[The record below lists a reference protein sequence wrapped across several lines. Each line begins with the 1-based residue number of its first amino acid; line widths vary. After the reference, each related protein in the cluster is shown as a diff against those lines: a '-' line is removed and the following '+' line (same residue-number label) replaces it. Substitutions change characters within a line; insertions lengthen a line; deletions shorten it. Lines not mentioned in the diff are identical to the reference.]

1 MFASYLATFALA
13 KEIAVPG
20 SYSDFVSSELQ
31 LSFVSKDNFD
41 SFVIFPNTENF
52 IYNDHPLKKIYTNPT
67 SLKITSNGNFLNYS
81 FIQIEKGQ
89 CDSLDFIL
97 NKNIDDWV
105 EIKSSYQMAKI
116 ACFAFANSQMTKSNF
131 YTSERRYTFH
141 IFTSYILDEKSF
153 IKWDTPQ
160 LSLNYTTA
168 MLQVQYDTR
177 SEYSFGINKDRQKSE
192 ADFYCVPLYDS
203 SLESY
208 LIIDDIVDF
217 RYGNYNVN
225 VKESYNLSIPANSY
239 MISFGLKYARFHI
252 SCGTYSE
259 TFHQGDYQKV
269 VGWSFL
275 SDSYLRI
282 TGYDNISFVIIKNAS
297 NVLHCKEDV
306 TIIGSKSYTLNFY
319 DNSKL
324 CVYAVANDGDIQV
337 SYRKYAKFYD
347 ENGAATTPKDKYQNS
362 VVAVIDTPNKNSSIK
377 FKVGGKSDNPYV
389 IRNTIY
395 SNNFRAYLITENGSK
410 NLNDEWNEEDQTW
423 LKVILYSIY
432 ACCAIVPL
440 ALILLFYCLIKKC
453 YVPRGKREANDD
465 KLQPLTA

>member
-177 SEYSFGINKDRQKSE
+177 SEYSFGINKDR
-192 ADFYCVPLYDS
+192 
-203 SLESY
+203 
-208 LIIDDIVDF
+208 
-217 RYGNYNVN
+217 
-225 VKESYNLSIPANSY
+225 
-239 MISFGLKYARFHI
+239 
-252 SCGTYSE
+252 
-259 TFHQGDYQKV
+259 
-269 VGWSFL
+269 
-275 SDSYLRI
+275 
-282 TGYDNISFVIIKNAS
+282 
-297 NVLHCKEDV
+297 
-306 TIIGSKSYTLNFY
+306 
-319 DNSKL
+319 
-324 CVYAVANDGDIQV
+324 
-337 SYRKYAKFYD
+337 
-347 ENGAATTPKDKYQNS
+347 
-362 VVAVIDTPNKNSSIK
+362 
-377 FKVGGKSDNPYV
+377 
-389 IRNTIY
+389 
-395 SNNFRAYLITENGSK
+395 
-410 NLNDEWNEEDQTW
+410 
-423 LKVILYSIY
+423 
-432 ACCAIVPL
+432 
-440 ALILLFYCLIKKC
+440 
-453 YVPRGKREANDD
+453 
-465 KLQPLTA
+465 